1 MNNQAESNQVAFL
14 QGTWRAVLHDQP
26 EPFRKSLLVDFVS
39 VGVMARLPEHTTL
52 KNVLAECH
60 EQSAFQESYIK
71 SFLSL
76 KRVWNDFSPESR
88 HIINQY
94 IHRYGL
100 QMSLRLQPHED
111 DEAALTIRWD
121 TANRV
126 YTSCRDAVF
135 AACRAH
141 GLELNQPRGLPQPG
155 EFRAIVRYGQEKLL
169 GLLRERVNIDKTAV
183 TLAVGY
189 VTPVARTKI
198 LNNLNSAWL
207 EALDAFRGAIFHWT
221 LHNLESLSSI
231 ELFKGLHTGV
241 ALTKFQESVLREHV
255 EEAIWDFQH
264 EFEKLHQSVIDMPQD
279 PTIYDKARRFFEPR
293 PTSMH

>member
-26 EPFRKSLLVDFVS
+26 EPFRKSLLADFVS
-39 VGVMARLPEHTTL
+39 VGVMARLPEQTTL

-60 EQSAFQESYIK
+60 EQAAFQESYIK

-88 HIINQY
+88 HTINQY
-94 IHRYGL
+94 IHRFGL
-100 QMSLRLQPHED
+100 QKSLRLQPHED

-126 YTSCRDAVF
+126 YASCRDAVF

-141 GLELNQPRGLPQPG
+141 GLELNQPRGLPQAS
-155 EFRAIVRYGQEKLL
+155 EFRATVRYGQEKLL
-169 GLLRERVNIDKTAV
+169 GLLRERVNTDKTAV

-198 LNNLNSAWL
+198 LNNLNSAYL
-207 EALDAFRGAIFHWT
+207 ESLDAFRGALFHWA
-221 LHNLESLSSI
+221 LHNLESFHSI
-231 ELFKGLHTGV
+231 ELFHGVHTG
-241 ALTKFQESVLREHV
+241 ATLTKFQESVLREHV
-255 EEAIWDFQH
+255 EGALWEFTH
-264 EFEKLHQSVIDMPQD
+264 EYEKLRQSVKEMPQD
-279 PTIYDKARRFFEPR
+279 PTIYEKARRFFEIR
-293 PTSMH
+293 PAVH

>member
-1 MNNQAESNQVAFL
+1 MNNQAESKQVAFL

-26 EPFRKSLLVDFVS
+26 EPFNKTLLVDFVS
-39 VGVMARLPEHTTL
+39 VGVMARLPEQTTL

-60 EQSAFQESYIK
+60 EQAAFQESYIK

-88 HIINQY
+88 HTISQY

-100 QMSLRLQPHED
+100 QKSLRLSAHED

-121 TANRV
+121 TANKV
-126 YTSCRDAVF
+126 YASSRDAVF

-141 GLELNQPRGLPQPG
+141 GLELNQPRGLPQAG

-169 GLLRERVNIDKTAV
+169 GLLRERTGIDKTAV

-198 LNNLNSAWL
+198 LNNLNAAYL
-207 EALDAFRGAIFHWT
+207 EALDAFRGALFHWS

-231 ELFKGLHTGV
+231 ELFKDLRTGA
-241 ALTKFQESVLREHV
+241 ALSKFQESVLREHV
-255 EEAIWDFQH
+255 EGAVWEFTH
-264 EFEKLHQSVIDMPQD
+264 EYEKLRESVKEMPQD
-279 PTIYDKARRFFEPR
+279 PTIYDKARRFFETR
-293 PTSMH
+293 PAVH

>member
-1 MNNQAESNQVAFL
+1 MNDQAESNQVAFL

-26 EPFRKSLLVDFVS
+26 EPFRKALLAGFLS

-52 KNVLAECH
+52 KNLLAECH
-60 EQSAFQESYIK
+60 EQGAFQESYIK
-71 SFLSL
+71 SILSL

-94 IHRYGL
+94 IRRYGL
-100 QMSLRLQPHED
+100 QKSLRLQPHED

-135 AACRAH
+135 TACRAN
-141 GLELNQPRGLPQPG
+141 GLELNQPRGLPQAG

-198 LNNLNSAWL
+198 LNNLNAAYL
-207 EALDAFRGAIFHWT
+207 EALDAFRGALFHWT

-231 ELFKGLHTGV
+231 ELFNDVRTGTP
-241 ALTKFQESVLREHV
+241 LTRFQESVLREHV
-255 EEAIWDFQH
+255 EGVVWEFQH
-264 EFEKLHQSVIDMPQD
+264 EFGLLLEAVKDMPQD
-279 PTIYDKARRFFEPR
+279 PTIYDKARRFFEPPR
-293 PTSMH
+293 AVH